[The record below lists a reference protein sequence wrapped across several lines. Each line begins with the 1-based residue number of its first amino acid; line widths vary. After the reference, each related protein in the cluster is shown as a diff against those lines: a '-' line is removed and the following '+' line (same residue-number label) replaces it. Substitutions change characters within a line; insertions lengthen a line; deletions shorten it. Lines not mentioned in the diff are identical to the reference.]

1 MAPTNWFKESEKR
14 KHNSVTAFEHR
25 DVIVIE
31 DEQEDVTMSDPQPSE
46 TVLGKM
52 TTRERLSNILSTMP
66 PAADP
71 SCHGKRKLPSG
82 YRVYHPLA
90 VRDVLNQLSEAEVT
104 GDDQVVRTLVAKIQ
118 NRTLFPA
125 KVLIFHEDAR
135 PGYYGTWT
143 RSSRIIGPRRPLA
156 KDLLVFDYGYDSG
169 EEWEEE
175 PVGEDVADDDDD
187 DDDGDDGAD
196 SDADSWLVDDDEE
209 PEILSLG
216 DMDSITPP
224 DLFDSGLPPPLPQL
238 PKRKSNDDERKGAK
252 KRKVVVPL
260 VPFMKGPCWED
271 NVGAC
276 SYDHF
281 QPYQIRL
288 FNDTPYPIDPFKYV
302 SSCNEDYKAH
312 LKSQQAPQPS
322 TTQDGFVIPSVP
334 LRLNPN
340 GVSTPSKLSSNAHSA
355 ASTPTPSTSNLP
367 VTSAGHSPA
376 APSPTKAG
384 ANSATVIQ
392 APKKAAPLRVPLADT
407 HVPFVLSKI
416 TELETGSFVLLVET
430 IYEALKPNKVTK
442 AAVEAKIR
450 EVGEKDKVKKKWVVR
465 SAFADSLPAKS

>member
-1 MAPTNWFKESEKR
+1 
-14 KHNSVTAFEHR
+14 
-25 DVIVIE
+25 
-31 DEQEDVTMSDPQPSE
+31 
-46 TVLGKM
+46 
-52 TTRERLSNILSTMP
+52 MP

-288 FNDTPYPIDPFKYV
+288 FNGKYPTSTIDDAL
-302 SSCNEDYKAH
+302 SHHLNSCRYPLPHRSLQIRLILQRRLQSA
-312 LKSQQAPQPS
+312 SQ
-322 TTQDGFVIPSVP
+322 I
-334 LRLNPN
+334 
-340 GVSTPSKLSSNAHSA
+340 SA
-355 ASTPTPSTSNLP
+355 
-367 VTSAGHSPA
+367 SPA
-376 APSPTKAG
+376 ALHDTRRLRDTLRSPPIEPQRCVNPKQTFLQCPLRRIHTYALHLQPSSHVRGTFSSCPFTDESRRQLRNCHSSSQEGRPAAG
-384 ANSATVIQ
+384 A
-392 APKKAAPLRVPLADT
+392 PC
-407 HVPFVLSKI
+407 
-416 TELETGSFVLLVET
+416 
-430 IYEALKPNKVTK
+430 
-442 AAVEAKIR
+442 
-450 EVGEKDKVKKKWVVR
+450 
-465 SAFADSLPAKS
+465 